1 MNTEPVGDFLFDVT
15 WMRDNKTTLNHT
27 LLIAVK
33 IGFRS
38 TFELQVLKFKNV
50 WRPWKCQP
58 PITMW
63 CLLDYLNWCRIW
75 KININWTLGSIQVMF
90 TAHFSFELLNLPL
103 ASYHHCSMFKTIE
116 QSITILSWCNCK
128 RTVLCWLKKKGIVQQ
143 VLLRAM
149 KLWLKSSGR
158 NSK

>member
-1 MNTEPVGDFLFDVT
+1 MNTDPVRDFLFDVT

-58 PITMW
+58 RITMW

-90 TAHFSFELLNLPL
+90 TAHFSFELLNWPL
-103 ASYHHCSMFKTIE
+103 ASYHHCSKSKTIE
-116 QSITILSWCNCK
+116 QSITISWCNCK
-128 RTVLCWLKKKGIVQQ
+128 RTVLCCLKKKRIVQQ

>member
-1 MNTEPVGDFLFDVT
+1 MNSDPVGDFLFDVT
-15 WMRDNKTTLNHT
+15 WMRDNKTTLNDT
-27 LLIAVK
+27 LFIAVK
-33 IGFRS
+33 IGLRS

-63 CLLDYLNWCRIW
+63 CLLGYLNWCRIW
-75 KININWTLGSIQVMF
+75 TININWTLGSIQVMF

-103 ASYHHCSMFKTIE
+103 ASYHHCSKSKTIK

-143 VLLRAM
+143 VLLRA
-149 KLWLKSSGR
+149 KKQR
-158 NSK
+158 